1 MGGELNT
8 LFEQA
13 GFLDLAQPTDLSY
26 LLEWIDPDDV
36 LPSELAPQIIIVLR
50 GEGTKHQERP
60 AQTRISGGISRP
72 RKM

>member
-50 GEGTKHQERP
+50 GGGTK
-60 AQTRISGGISRP
+60 TSRATCTDSN
-72 RKM
+72 

>member
-13 GFLDLAQPTDLSY
+13 GFLDLAQPIDLSY

-36 LPSELAPQIIIVLR
+36 LPFELALQIIIVLR
-50 GEGTKHQERP
+50 GGGTK
-60 AQTRISGGISRP
+60 TSRATCTDSN
-72 RKM
+72 